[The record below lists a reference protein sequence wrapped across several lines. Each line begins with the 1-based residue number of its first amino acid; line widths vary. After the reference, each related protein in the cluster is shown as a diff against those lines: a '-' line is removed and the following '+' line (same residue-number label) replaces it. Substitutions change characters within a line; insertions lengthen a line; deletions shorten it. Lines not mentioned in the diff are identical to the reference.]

1 VPKRAITALITT
13 VIALVLLLSF
23 KTPADSG
30 AAGGAPALVSIGP
43 GSSIGPASSSGPLA
57 GGPGASDSPTPPGTR
72 PPGTTPAPTKVTA
85 KGSGTFTG
93 DAVQEQFGVIQ
104 VQATMTG
111 GKLTAVT
118 VVQMP
123 TRGRSGFI
131 SADAAP
137 ILESE
142 AIAAQ
147 SASIDSVSGAT
158 YTSEAYA
165 QSLQS
170 ALDHAKG

>member
-1 VPKRAITALITT
+1 VPKRAVAALITT
-13 VIALVLLLSF
+13 ALALALLLSF

-30 AAGGAPALVSIGP
+30 AASGAPALVSIGP
-43 GSSIGPASSSGPLA
+43 APSSGPLA
-57 GGPGASDSPTPPGTR
+57 SGPQASDSPAPAGSGR
-72 PPGTTPAPTKVTA
+72 SGSTPAPTKVAA

-93 DAVQEQFGVIQ
+93 DAVEEPFGVIQ
-104 VQATMTG
+104 VQVSMTA

-142 AIAAQ
+142 ALAAQ
-147 SASIDSVSGAT
+147 SASIDTVSGAT
-158 YTSEAYA
+158 YTSQAYA

>member
-1 VPKRAITALITT
+1 VPKRAIAALVTTA
-13 VIALVLLLSF
+13 IALVLLLSF
-23 KTPADSG
+23 KTPADSA

-43 GSSIGPASSSGPLA
+43 DSSLGPAPSVATGA
-57 GGPGASDSPTPPGTR
+57 GETPSPTGSRRPGA
-72 PPGTTPAPTKVTA
+72 TPAPTKVA
-85 KGSGTFTG
+85 VKGSGSYTG
-93 DAVQEQFGVIQ
+93 DAVQEPFGVIQ
-104 VQATMTG
+104 VQATLAN

-137 ILESE
+137 ILQSE
-142 AIAAQ
+142 AISAQ
-147 SASIDSVSGAT
+147 SANIDSVSGAT
-158 YTSEAYA
+158 YTSQAYA

-170 ALDHAKG
+170 ALDRAKG

>member
-1 VPKRAITALITT
+1 MPKRAIAALVTTA
-13 VIALVLLLSF
+13 IALVLLLSF
-23 KTPADSG
+23 KTPADSA

-43 GSSIGPASSSGPLA
+43 DSSLGPAPSVAA
-57 GGPGASDSPTPPGTR
+57 GAGETPSPTGSRRPGA
-72 PPGTTPAPTKVTA
+72 TPAPTKVA
-85 KGSGTFTG
+85 VKGSGSYTG
-93 DAVQEQFGVIQ
+93 DAVQEPFGVIQ
-104 VQATMTG
+104 VQATLAN

-137 ILESE
+137 ILQSE
-142 AIAAQ
+142 AISAQ
-147 SASIDSVSGAT
+147 SANIDSVSGAT
-158 YTSEAYA
+158 YTSQAYA

-170 ALDHAKG
+170 ALDRAKG

>member
-1 VPKRAITALITT
+1 MPKRAIAALVTTA
-13 VIALVLLLSF
+13 IALVLLLSF
-23 KTPADSG
+23 KTPADSA

-43 GSSIGPASSSGPLA
+43 DSSVGPAPSSAPSVAA
-57 GGPGASDSPTPPGTR
+57 GAGETPSPTGSRRPGA
-72 PPGTTPAPTKVTA
+72 TPAPTKVA
-85 KGSGTFTG
+85 VKGSGTYPG
-93 DAVQEQFGVIQ
+93 DAVQEPFGVIQ
-104 VQATMTG
+104 VQATLAN

-137 ILESE
+137 ILQSE
-142 AIAAQ
+142 AISAQ
-147 SASIDSVSGAT
+147 SANIDSVSGAT
-158 YTSEAYA
+158 YTSQAYA

-170 ALDHAKG
+170 ALDRAKG

>member
-1 VPKRAITALITT
+1 MPKRAVAALITT
-13 VIALVLLLSF
+13 ALALALLLSF

-30 AAGGAPALVSIGP
+30 AASGAPALVSIGP
-43 GSSIGPASSSGPLA
+43 GSSIGPAPSSGPLA
-57 GGPGASDSPTPPGTR
+57 GGPGASDSPAPAGSRR
-72 PPGTTPAPTKVTA
+72 PASTPAPTKA
-85 KGSGTFTG
+85 AGKGSGTFTG
-93 DAVQEQFGVIQ
+93 DAVEEPFGVIQ
-104 VQATMTG
+104 VQVTMTA

-142 AIAAQ
+142 ALAAQ
-147 SASIDSVSGAT
+147 SASIDTVSGAT
-158 YTSEAYA
+158 YTSQAYA

-170 ALDHAKG
+170 ALDQAKG